1 MANIYFNSDFKVC
14 SSVGNSPTYLYIDSV
29 HDFLYDCGDDYISDN
44 VDEKGVYQW
53 DSYHDIWVFAD
64 PSIDRKIKALV
75 KEINS
80 TRQEL
85 TSQNN
90 KSICWNILITLNTGE
105 VIQTNSEPVPMNE
118 VHEAIDILL
127 RPSFFGKT
135 IQEFK
140 IVAV

>member
-1 MANIYFNSDFKVC
+1 MANMYFNSDYKVC
-14 SSVGNSPTYLYIDSV
+14 SISNNPMYLYIDNV
-29 HDFLYDCGDDYISDN
+29 KEFLYDCGDDHISDEVN
-44 VDEKGVYQW
+44 ETGVYRW
-53 DSYHDIWVFAD
+53 DNDYDIWVMAN
-64 PSIDRKIKALV
+64 PMIDEKIRTLV

-80 TRQEL
+80 PRQES
-85 TSQNN
+85 TNQSN
-90 KSICWNILITLNTGE
+90 KSIGWNILITLNTGE

-135 IQEFK
+135 IKEFK

>member
-1 MANIYFNSDFKVC
+1 MANKYFNEDFKVC
-14 SSVGNSPTYLYIDSV
+14 TIKNNPMYLYIDDV
-29 HDFLYDCGDDYISDN
+29 EDFLNDCGDDWVSDD
-44 VDEKGVYQW
+44 VDETGIYQW
-53 DSYHDIWVFAD
+53 DNESWTWVRANSAVD
-64 PSIDRKIKALV
+64 DKIRALI
-75 KEINS
+75 KKINS
-80 TRQEL
+80 LRQEP

-90 KSICWNILITLNTGE
+90 KSIGWNILITLNTGE

-135 IQEFK
+135 IKEFK

>member
-1 MANIYFNSDFKVC
+1 MANMYFDDDFEVC
-14 SSVGNSPTYLYIDSV
+14 SIGNPPTYLYIDNV
-29 HDFLYDCGDDYISDN
+29 EDFLNDCGDEYVSDN
-44 VDEKGVYQW
+44 VEETGVYQW
-53 DSYHDIWVFAD
+53 DFFNYVWVDAD
-64 PSIDRKIKALV
+64 FEIEQKINSLV

-80 TRQEL
+80 SCQEP
-85 TSQNN
+85 TNQNN
-90 KSICWNILITLNTGE
+90 KSIGWNILITLNTGE

-135 IQEFK
+135 IKKFE

>member
-1 MANIYFNSDFKVC
+1 MANVYFNSDFKVC
-14 SSVGNSPTYLYIDSV
+14 SSIGNDPMYLYIDSV
-29 HDFLYDCGDDYISDN
+29 HDFLYDCGDDYIYDN
-44 VDEKGVYQW
+44 VDEIGVYCW

-64 PSIDRKIKALV
+64 PEIDKKIRALV

-80 TRQEL
+80 LRQEP
-85 TSQNN
+85 TNQNN
-90 KSICWNILITLNTGE
+90 KSIGWNILITLNTGE